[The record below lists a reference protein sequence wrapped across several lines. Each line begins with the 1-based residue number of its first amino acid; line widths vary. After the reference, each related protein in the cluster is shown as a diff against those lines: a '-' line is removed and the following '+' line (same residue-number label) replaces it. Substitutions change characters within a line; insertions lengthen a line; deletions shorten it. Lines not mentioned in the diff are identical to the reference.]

1 MIDQS
6 ASGHAWS
13 SEKPC
18 LTAGCSL
25 LRDVFLRG
33 RSYRQ
38 FFDRGFLEI
47 GLVRGAARF
56 QGARVPVAASDR
68 GCFSATLSCLVLAY
82 HLPLSSETG
91 VPELRGK
98 TKNTKKRARCSKAPI
113 YFCFGDFYV
122 LFSKDSEVLK
132 KKPAARRAEFLFEP
146 PSRNP

>member
-1 MIDQS
+1 M
-6 ASGHAWS
+6 
-13 SEKPC
+13 
-18 LTAGCSL
+18 TAGCFL

-47 GLVRGAARF
+47 ALGRGAARF
-56 QGARVPVAASDR
+56 QGARVLVAYDW

-98 TKNTKKRARCSKAPI
+98 TKNKKKGQGAPKHQSI
-113 YFCFGDFYV
+113 FASAISMF

-132 KKPAARRAEFLFEP
+132 KKPAARRAEFFFEP

>member
-1 MIDQS
+1 M
-6 ASGHAWS
+6 
-13 SEKPC
+13 
-18 LTAGCSL
+18 TAGCSL

-47 GLVRGAARF
+47 GLGRGAARF

-98 TKNTKKRARCSKAPI
+98 TKN
-113 YFCFGDFYV
+113 
-122 LFSKDSEVLK
+122 K
-132 KKPAARRAEFLFEP
+132 KKKGQGAPKHQSIFASAISMFYFLKIQKY
-146 PSRNP
+146 